1 MLPWRKHKKSG
12 TPPQQG
18 GVVIREILDRHF
30 VLACL
35 NDVRT
40 QLGELA
46 GSTGRRRSGPGE
58 LPTEFK
64 DLAPADLKAA
74 HEAAM
79 AAQERETHAS
89 SGQEGFDPPRS
100 QVDLAGIAAG
110 RRGASEPAL
119 DSRVFLSRDPDICTL
134 QSALDEYFAT
144 RAPERVGTDAAPAST
159 ARAADGRAET
169 RRSDVDTSRAGVTF
183 EPPDMVTDRYLLSA
197 NSGRRLLEQFS
208 VTDIRWISCLFAMAK
223 RKFSKRHAF
232 VTTPATCSIA
242 SRARLAV
249 VGDWASGLP
258 RAINVAQQ
266 MRTVLQQGMQEGI
279 EQHAIHL
286 GDTYYSGWPS
296 EYRRRFLP
304 HWPVSAAEAHQVPS
318 WSLNANHDMYSGGD
332 GYYDTLL
339 RDPRFARQEGCSFFS
354 LHSPHWRVLGLDTGW
369 RDGDLEAPQGE
380 WVRNQ
385 CEEAHTH
392 NQKMLLLSHHQ
403 LFSCYER
410 GSNGLQ
416 AAIGELLQAG
426 RIHAWIWGHEHRC
439 VVYGPHAGLQ
449 YAACVGHGGVPVY
462 MYQPEGGPYP
472 APAIWEDRRFIDRG
486 LEHWAYMGF
495 CVLDFDAEHLA
506 VRYIDEN
513 GKEIHSGRIA

>member
-1 MLPWRKHKKSG
+1 M
-12 TPPQQG
+12 
-18 GVVIREILDRHF
+18 IREILDRRF
-30 VLACL
+30 ILACL
-35 NDVRT
+35 NDVRA
-40 QLGELA
+40 QLGNLA
-46 GSTGRRRSGPGE
+46 SATGRRRSEPGE

-74 HEAAM
+74 YEAVA
-79 AAQERETHAS
+79 AAQEREVRAS
-89 SGQEGFDPPRS
+89 SGQEGFDPPCS
-100 QVDLAGIAAG
+100 SGGTVGIAAG
-110 RRGASEPAL
+110 RRGAAEPAL

-144 RAPERVGTDAAPAST
+144 RASERAGSDATSRNASRAPGTQADTRRAARDTPRADAAL
-159 ARAADGRAET
+159 
-169 RRSDVDTSRAGVTF
+169 
-183 EPPDMVTDRYLLSA
+183 EPPDMVTDRYLL
-197 NSGRRLLEQFS
+197 NVNNGRRLFEQFS

-223 RKFSKRHAF
+223 RKFGKRHAF
-232 VTTPATCSIA
+232 VTTPATSNIA

-304 HWPVSAAEAHQVPS
+304 HWPVSEAQTHRVPS

-339 RDPRFARQEGCSFFS
+339 RDPRFARQEGCSYFS
-354 LHSPHWRVLGLDTGW
+354 LQSPHWRIVGLDTGW

-380 WVRNQ
+380 WLRQ
-385 CEEAHTH
+385 ECEEAHTR
-392 NQKMLLLSHHQ
+392 NQKVLLLSHHQ

-410 GSNGLQ
+410 GSDALE
-416 AAIGELLQAG
+416 AAIGELLAAG
-426 RIHAWIWGHEHRC
+426 RVHAWIWGHEHRC
-439 VVYGPHAGLQ
+439 IVYGPHAGLQ
-449 YAACVGHGGVPVY
+449 YSACVGHGGVPVY
-462 MYQPEGGPYP
+462 MYQPEEGPYP
-472 APAIWEDRRFIDRG
+472 APAIWEDRRFIGRG

-513 GKEIHSGRIA
+513 GKEIHSGRIS